1 MEFDRKNYHLVWI
14 VRHLPGKTSVDLE
27 TRLTWQPANYSSSSP
42 PSSYCTKIDDVVSS
56 KFIPSSSSSCASS
69 LAAAAATAD
78 FPPFKIDV
86 GPAFLEF
93 ELSGFSQSGF
103 RIEAL
108 KFVDS
113 SAFASTARIKK
124 ETQNVS
130 RWLRYITL
138 DGKAYL
144 FSAR

>member
-27 TRLTWQPANYSSSSP
+27 TRLTWQSANSTSSSS
-42 PSSYCTKIDDVVSS
+42 PSSYCTEIDDVVSS
-56 KFIPSSSSSCASS
+56 KFIPSS
-69 LAAAAATAD
+69 AAD
-78 FPPFKIDV
+78 SPPFRIDV

-113 SAFASTARIKK
+113 SSFASTVRIKK

-144 FSAR
+144 FAAR